1 MHVDVAASRR
11 RELFRD
17 TAQVRALAAISG
29 DCRARWLLPSVNHG
43 RQSRRHYRR
52 LCRRRASLDDQSSYH
67 SHLSP
72 ASRRPPDESSLLTV
86 GTGFRWQT
94 QSRCCVPQCQT
105 AGNRRKMPNSGA
117 PIIVRVGVRIA
128 VRVADLVR
136 IRVWIWIRASPDGSP
151 GRRSGRRPHGPD
163 PNPERIGV
171 WVPIRVHVGV
181 RLRTE
186 VRVGVE
192 VRGKGQERG
201 RSRDPALHHISTLN
215 EESSLLSVD
224 PRRLASPSQS
234 RCLYDYPF
242 VGAAA
247 RPAGCKVTLP
257 RRYVPPSDLVWQWPI
272 QKIVR
277 GKGAWDAVDTS
288 PDIGGQHV
296 LKTFESAI

>member
-1 MHVDVAASRR
+1 
-11 RELFRD
+11 
-17 TAQVRALAAISG
+17 
-29 DCRARWLLPSVNHG
+29 
-43 RQSRRHYRR
+43 
-52 LCRRRASLDDQSSYH
+52 
-67 SHLSP
+67 
-72 ASRRPPDESSLLTV
+72 
-86 GTGFRWQT
+86 
-94 QSRCCVPQCQT
+94 
-105 AGNRRKMPNSGA
+105 MPNSGA

-171 WVPIRVHVGV
+171 WVPIRVHAGV
-181 RLRTE
+181 RFRKYT
-186 VRVGVE
+186 
-192 VRGKGQERG
+192 G
-201 RSRDPALHHISTLN
+201 RSPDPALHHISTLN

-242 VGAAA
+242 VG

-296 LKTFESAI
+296 LKTFESAIRHNRRPTRTELEREFFVAGFISTYVRKYCLQCFDAVGWAAGRAFGL

>member
-1 MHVDVAASRR
+1 
-11 RELFRD
+11 
-17 TAQVRALAAISG
+17 
-29 DCRARWLLPSVNHG
+29 
-43 RQSRRHYRR
+43 
-52 LCRRRASLDDQSSYH
+52 
-67 SHLSP
+67 
-72 ASRRPPDESSLLTV
+72 
-86 GTGFRWQT
+86 
-94 QSRCCVPQCQT
+94 
-105 AGNRRKMPNSGA
+105 MPNSGA
-117 PIIVRVGVRIA
+117 PITVRVGVRIA

-181 RLRTE
+181 RFRKYTG
-186 VRVGVE
+186 RSPAPHGGSG
-192 VRGKGQERG
+192 RGRGGDKGQERG
-201 RSRDPALHHISTLN
+201 RSPDPALHHISTLN

-247 RPAGCKVTLP
+247 RPASCKVTLP

-288 PDIGGQHV
+288 PDIGGQRV
-296 LKTFESAI
+296 LKNFESAI